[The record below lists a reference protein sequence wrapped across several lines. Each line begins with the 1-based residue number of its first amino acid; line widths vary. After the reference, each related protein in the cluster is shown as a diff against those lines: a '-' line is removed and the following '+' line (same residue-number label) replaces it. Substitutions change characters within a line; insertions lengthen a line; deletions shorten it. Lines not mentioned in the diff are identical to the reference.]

1 MYRKFNTSTISSVK
15 FELDTQNQKKLQE
28 DLKEIKNIFR
38 SIFIEG
44 NREDIVFDVEDLVTE
59 EEKVEKETKS
69 KQEVN

>member
-1 MYRKFNTSTISSVK
+1 M
-15 FELDTQNQKKLQE
+15 
-28 DLKEIKNIFR
+28 KEIKNIFR